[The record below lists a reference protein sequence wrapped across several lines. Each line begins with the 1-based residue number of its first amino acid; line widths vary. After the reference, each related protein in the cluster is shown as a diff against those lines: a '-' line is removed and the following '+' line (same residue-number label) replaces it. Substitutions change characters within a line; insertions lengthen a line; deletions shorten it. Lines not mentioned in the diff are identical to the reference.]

1 MEWIEILKPC
11 PVLNTPNFAAVF
23 SGNSLPLNKKGHPYH
38 FEFVALTGMRFPLLQ
53 ELPSSILQIGWPE
66 YGVKPLYIDRRFTA
80 PCSTPFKKRE
90 FTASAREL
98 LEHMERRV
106 GVSYVWGGNWAGGI
120 SEMLA
125 LYPPQEKLA
134 PRMEELWTF
143 RGLDCSGLLFEASH
157 GLTPRNTSHLL
168 HVGNSLDSED
178 FSELRPMDLILY
190 PGHVLFVRDSQT
202 IIESKSPFGVR
213 ICSLVERLQEI
224 QQERTYL
231 KNWTLAAD
239 PNSHFTIRRFPNFLA
254 I

>member
-1 MEWIEILKPC
+1 MEWIEIVKPC

-23 SGNSLPLNKKGHPYH
+23 SGNSLPLNETGHPHH
-38 FEFVALTGMRFPLLQ
+38 FEFVALPGMRFPLLG
-53 ELPSSILQIGWPE
+53 ELSTYIVQIEWPK

-80 PCSTPFKKRE
+80 PCSTLPEPKK
-90 FTASAREL
+90 FTASARDL
-98 LEHMERRV
+98 LKHMESRV

-120 SEMLA
+120 SEMLSF
-125 LYPPQEKLA
+125 YPPTETLE
-134 PRMEELWTF
+134 PRIEELWTF
-143 RGLDCSGLLFEASH
+143 RGLDCSGLLFEASN

-168 HVGNSLDSED
+168 SVGKSLDCED

-190 PGHVLFVRDSQT
+190 PGHVLFVRDAQT

-231 KNWTLAAD
+231 KNWTNMAN
-239 PNSHFTIRRFPNFLA
+239 PHSHFTIRRFLNF
-254 I
+254 